1 MPSKFPLY
9 NLFVVET
16 KRRNLHQLDPYLGL
30 ICSTFCCI
38 FLFSSRNGPSG
49 ERRIPQL
56 KIIGRMDRTI
66 SFSSL
71 LKGLQKNSLSLG
83 RAVAYYEIMIHLG
96 IIGSSVVQFWKINY
110 YFLVGNV
117 LKCFRLSIIG
127 SNVLQF
133 LKGKWR
139 VGSTW

>member
-1 MPSKFPLY
+1 MPSKFPLC
-9 NLFVVET
+9 NLSVVET

-83 RAVAYYEIMIHLG
+83 RALAYSEIMIHLG
-96 IIGSSVVQFWKINY
+96 IIGSSVVQFLKDKLLFLGRKCSEMFSVEHHWKQ
-110 YFLVGNV
+110 
-117 LKCFRLSIIG
+117 CFAVFER
-127 SNVLQF
+127 
-133 LKGKWR
+133 
-139 VGSTW
+139 

>member
-1 MPSKFPLY
+1 MPSKFPLC
-9 NLFVVET
+9 NLSVVET

-71 LKGLQKNSLSLG
+71 LKGLQKQPLIRQSSCLFWNYDSFGHHWIQCCSVLKDKLLFLG
-83 RAVAYYEIMIHLG
+83 RKCSEMFSVEHHWKQCFAVFE
-96 IIGSSVVQFWKINY
+96 
-110 YFLVGNV
+110 
-117 LKCFRLSIIG
+117 R
-127 SNVLQF
+127 
-133 LKGKWR
+133 
-139 VGSTW
+139 